1 MTEDVK
7 MQMDCEFFRAH
18 IDAYIDGELECEE
31 REAMEEHARECAE
44 CAGMLENARRLA
56 QTCASLE
63 DKVNVPKAAEEAWF
77 KAVRKEGNARRFR
90 VLNIT
95 KRVGTVAAA
104 LVLLVVSVAGVSS
117 LQQESSYSRN
127 GYMTYEAGMGAYND
141 YAPMME
147 AASYDYDYTE
157 APKNTVMLES
167 DGVGGDGEAVESG
180 KTNSPIILRSA
191 TRKLKTEAFTADL
204 SLIEEIIAANDAYF
218 ESKSI
223 SGDEENGNR
232 SLYAEIRVPSDMLD
246 AFLEAVDGVGISVEK
261 YEYAEDVTASYTETE
276 ARLQVLRSQLEQLE
290 EMNKEAQSV
299 DDLIS
304 ILERSSEV
312 ISEIEAYESQL
323 RYWNSRESYSSVTLR
338 LNEITKYDPEVKKT
352 LGEKIKDT
360 FENSVD
366 WLKQVGE
373 SIVMFFVFLVPQLLV
388 IVPVIVIIVVV
399 IVIVKRKKHR
409 K

>member
-1 MTEDVK
+1 

-31 REAMEEHARECAE
+31 REAMEAHARECAE

-63 DKVNVPKAAEEAWF
+63 DKVSVPKAAEEAWF
-77 KAVRKEGNARRFR
+77 NAVRKEGNARKFR
-90 VLNIT
+90 ILNIT
-95 KRVGTVAAA
+95 KRLGAVAAA
-104 LVLLVVSVAGVSS
+104 LVLVVVSVAGVSS
-117 LQQESSYSRN
+117 LREESYSRS
-127 GYMTYEAGMGAYND
+127 GYPTYEESFGAYND
-141 YAPMME
+141 YAPMMG
-147 AASYDYDYTE
+147 AGSYDYDYSAAT
-157 APKNTVMLES
+157 KNTVMLES
-167 DGVGGDGEAVESG
+167 DGVGGDGEAVEAG

-191 TRKLKTEAFTADL
+191 TRKLKTENFTADL

-232 SLYAEIRVPSDMLD
+232 SLNAEIRVPSDMLD
-246 AFLEAVDGVGISVEK
+246 AFLEAVDGVGISYEK

-299 DDLIS
+299 EDLIA
-304 ILERSSEV
+304 ILERSSDV

-323 RYWNSRESYSSVTLR
+323 RYWNSRESYSSVTLK
-338 LNEITKYDPEVKKT
+338 LTEDVEQLPEAGKT

-360 FENSVD
+360 FENSVE

-373 SIVMFFVFLVPQLLV
+373 SIVMFFVFLVPQLV
-388 IVPVIVIIVVV
+388 IIVPIIVVV
-399 IVIVKRKKHR
+399 IVVVIIVKRRHKK
-409 K
+409 